1 MSILFHQAGRWT
13 CDCAAEKT
21 GVSTGKGSEIIQAE
35 RLQALDVFRGFT
47 IALMIL
53 VNTPGCWS
61 CVYGPLRHASWHG
74 CTLTDLVFP
83 FFLFITGA
91 AMRHSF
97 KKYDYRLSHDV
108 IVKVLKR
115 VVLIFLIGLALN
127 FFPFQ
132 VGLDNLR
139 IMGVLQRIALAYGI
153 AAFICLGFDRQKLF
167 FISFLLLISYWFI
180 LVVFGHG
187 NPYSLESNVVRFV
200 DLAVLGEK
208 HMWHGKVVPFEP
220 EGILSTLP
228 AAVSVMFGYLTGSY
242 LQSQADLV
250 KNLRGMSFA
259 GISAIVAGMIWGQVF
274 PINKYL
280 WSSSYV
286 LYTSG
291 WAMVILSICVYMIDV
306 RGYRMWSKPF
316 NVLGLNPLFIYVLS
330 IVWVKILM
338 YCIKI
343 TKADGSVIS
352 GYQWIFN
359 EWCLPLAGCYGGSLL
374 FAVANVVLS
383 WMIALSLYRKKIF
396 VSL

>member
-1 MSILFHQAGRWT
+1 M
-13 CDCAAEKT
+13 
-21 GVSTGKGSEIIQAE
+21 STGKGNEIIQAE
-35 RLQALDVFRGFT
+35 RLEALDVFRGFT

-61 CVYGPLRHASWHG
+61 CVYGPLKHANWHG

-91 AMRHSF
+91 AMRYSF
-97 KKYDYRLSHDV
+97 KKYDYRLSHGV
-108 IVKVLKR
+108 ILKVLKR

-132 VGLDNLR
+132 IGLDELR
-139 IMGVLQRIALAYGI
+139 MMGVLQRIALAYGI
-153 AAFICLGFDRQKLF
+153 AAFICLTFNRQNIF
-167 FISFLLLISYWFI
+167 FISLLLLIAYWFM

-187 NPYSLESNVVRFV
+187 NPYALESNVVRFV

-208 HMWHGKVVPFEP
+208 HLWHGKVLPFEP

-228 AAVSVMFGYLTGSY
+228 AVVSVLFGYLAGSS
-242 LQSQADLV
+242 LQSQTDLV
-250 KNLRGMSFA
+250 KSLRRMSFVGVA
-259 GISAIVAGMIWGQVF
+259 AIVTGMAWGLVF

-286 LYTSG
+286 VYTSG
-291 WAMVILSICVYMIDV
+291 WAMVILSICIYIIDV
-306 RGYRMWSKPF
+306 RGYRRWSKPF

-338 YCIKI
+338 HCVII
-343 TKADGSVIS
+343 TKSDGSVIS
-352 GYQWIFN
+352 GYQWMFSK
-359 EWCLPLAGCYGGSLL
+359 WFLPLAGCYGGSLL
-374 FAVANVVLS
+374 FAMANVVLS
-383 WMIALSLYRKKIF
+383 WMIALLLFRKKIF